1 MRFMQ
6 ASLPGYLVPSKCVR
20 IDALPLTPSGKLDR
34 RALPDPDN
42 SRPNLSNPYA
52 APRNLVESTLA
63 AIWGEILSVQQ
74 VGITDNVFYLGGH
87 SPAAAEVILR
97 LIQKFNLEIPVKA
110 LFDAPTVSEMAE
122 LITQKQAKRFSETEL
137 AQMIE
142 ELEAMSEEETL
153 LQIAQKSGRPI
164 QST

>member
-1 MRFMQ
+1 M
-6 ASLPGYLVPSKCVR
+6 
-20 IDALPLTPSGKLDR
+20 
-34 RALPDPDN
+34 
-42 SRPNLSNPYA
+42 
-52 APRNLVESTLA
+52 
-63 AIWGEILSVQQ
+63 
-74 VGITDNVFYLGGH
+74 
-87 SPAAAEVILR
+87 
-97 LIQKFNLEIPVKA
+97 EIPVKA